1 MKKTED
7 FPGWDEWKRRNREG
21 MECSVRIVRKG
32 RKVTLTADNLGIVV
46 ENVTVLG
53 EGEKEVYAAIT
64 GDMAAITDIRIR

>member
-7 FPGWDEWKRRNREG
+7 FPGWDEWKRCNKEG